1 MRKKF
6 KLMGASNIQIYS
18 LNNGTDLFIKYI
30 ELEQIVCIFFGISQF
45 IFPAAE
51 H

>member
-1 MRKKF
+1 MKHEEKIPTKAINVMRKKF

-30 ELEQIVCIFFGISQF
+30 ELE
-45 IFPAAE
+45 
-51 H
+51 